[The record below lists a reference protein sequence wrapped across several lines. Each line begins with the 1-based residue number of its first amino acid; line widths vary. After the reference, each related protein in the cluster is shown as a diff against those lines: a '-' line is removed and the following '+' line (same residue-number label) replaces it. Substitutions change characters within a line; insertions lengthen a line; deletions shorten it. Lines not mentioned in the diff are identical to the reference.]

1 MEVKEAGKE
10 DINEICLLLQ
20 ELFELEKDFSSD
32 YDKQRNGLEIILDN
46 PQYGY
51 ILLLKEKNKILGI
64 ANLLVTVSTAMG
76 TKVIILEDFIIK
88 REERGKGR
96 GKFFMN
102 TILDFVREKG
112 YSRITLLVDK
122 DNVKAL
128 NFYSRQGFV
137 KSNMECWRY
146 FL

>member
-20 ELFELEKDFSSD
+20 ELFELEKDFSPD
-32 YDKQRNGLEIILDN
+32 YDKQRKGLEIILDN

-64 ANLLVTVSTAMG
+64 ANLLITVSTAMG

-128 NFYSRQGFV
+128 KFYSCQGFV